1 MLKGQRHAK
10 WLVAPLKG
18 RAGQTV
24 ANGPGFSD
32 FPVTAIM
39 ANPLAMATRKD
50 QEQAHWCEEKPI
62 ANPDAG
68 PEPLELGQPDTN
80 EDSTCWRGC
89 RDSDCTDRY
98 PHEDCDDFEDERE
111 VNERVD
117 KK

>member
-1 MLKGQRHAK
+1 MRSIFLLMLKGQRHAK

-68 PEPLELGQPDTN
+68 PRTIGARSTRHERRFDMLEGLPG
-80 EDSTCWRGC
+80 
-89 RDSDCTDRY
+89 
-98 PHEDCDDFEDERE
+98 F
-111 VNERVD
+111 
-117 KK
+117 